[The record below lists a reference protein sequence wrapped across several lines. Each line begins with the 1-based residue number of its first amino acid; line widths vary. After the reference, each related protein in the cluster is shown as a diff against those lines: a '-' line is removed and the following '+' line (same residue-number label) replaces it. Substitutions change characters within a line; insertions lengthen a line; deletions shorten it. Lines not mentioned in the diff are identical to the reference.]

1 MLKCKACKDTFVAN
15 LIIILKFVYLSTIL
29 TPPEA
34 PEAGGRG
41 KLPYLSRLLLQ
52 SIAISLSRFFHFEI
66 ILLEV
71 TLIYLFTY
79 LHLYLS
85 SGLQDNVEGNKQRAT
100 IRRAPRPAIEIT
112 KILVMGMKAWNLDVF
127 LHYCVSALIFD
138 HCPAQT
144 LILQS

>member
-1 MLKCKACKDTFVAN
+1 MLKCKKACKNTFVAN

-29 TPPEA
+29 TPPPKA

-52 SIAISLSRFFHFEI
+52 SIAISLSRFFNFEI

-71 TLIYLFTY
+71 TFIHSFTY

-85 SGLQDNVEGNKQRAT
+85 SGLQDNIEGDKQRAT

-112 KILVMGMKAWNLDVF
+112 KILVMSMKA
-127 LHYCVSALIFD
+127 
-138 HCPAQT
+138 
-144 LILQS
+144 